1 MKWFHYRVSQMAFRL
16 IVSATFNITI
26 GNGKFTKGGV
36 EKKPKTTKRHTFENK
51 VQKTTM

>member
-16 IVSATFNITI
+16 IVLTTFNITI